1 MPLYK
6 LRVDLPDNPGGLA
19 ALASALADHD
29 VNILSLAVHGKDA
42 ATVTDD
48 LIVDMRDGTV
58 LGSLICALHE
68 ISPQISIT
76 RTDPRALADA
86 PARALDIAAWLAQR
100 PDQLGQALARLLG
113 AEEAHQVLAAAPGEP
128 PLHRL
133 TVGVPGAGRVS
144 VWRRWAP
151 FTVTE
156 HARAQALARLAGE
169 LRGAAEGHVPRQRA
183 DRQGHRHKQNPRDR

>member
-6 LRVDLPDNPGGLA
+6 LRVDLPDDPGGLA
-19 ALASALADHD
+19 ALATALAEHD

-48 LIVDMRDGTV
+48 LVVDMRDATK

-68 ISPQISIT
+68 ISPEVSIC
-76 RTDPRALADA
+76 RTDPHALVDG
-86 PARALDIAAWLAQR
+86 PARALDIACALARR
-100 PDQLGQALARLLG
+100 PDLLGQALARLLG
-113 AEEAHQVLAAAPGEP
+113 AEEADKVIATGPETP
-128 PLHRL
+128 PPHRL
-133 TVGVPGAGRVS
+133 TVGVPGSGRVS

-169 LRGAAEGHVPRQRA
+169 LQAPAAGPRRRA
-183 DRQGHRHKQNPRDR
+183 DTRDRSDPSDG

>member
-19 ALASALADHD
+19 TLATALAEHG

-48 LIVDMRDGTV
+48 LVVDMPDATKI
-58 LGSLICALHE
+58 GSLICALHE
-68 ISPQISIT
+68 ISPQVSIT
-76 RTDPRALADA
+76 RTDPHALVDA
-86 PARALDIAAWLAQR
+86 PARALDIAASLARR

-113 AEEAHQVLAAAPGEP
+113 AEEAHKVPGEP
-128 PLHRL
+128 PPHRL
-133 TVGVPGAGRVS
+133 TVGVPGSGRVS

-169 LRGAAEGHVPRQRA
+169 LRGAAA
-183 DRQGHRHKQNPRDR
+183 RQGPHHGADSRDRRYGADHGDG